1 MTYVPRIGCRASFRV
16 VWVGCGARM
25 SRGCAGWCWG
35 GVASGGPASWDKCAP
50 GLVGCVVW
58 GVCPGLG
65 VKKSRGVA
73 WCPGGVGVVWH
84 LVAPPLGQMCLG
96 A

>member
-1 MTYVPRIGCRASFRV
+1 M
-16 VWVGCGARM
+16 VWVVGRSCDM
-25 SRGCAGWCWG
+25 CAPDRVLGVVSG

-65 VKKSRGVA
+65 VKKSQGGAVSG
-73 WCPGGVGVVWH
+73 WCPACGLLAVGVVRSGGVGRGAVV
-84 LVAPPLGQMCLG
+84 
-96 A
+96 